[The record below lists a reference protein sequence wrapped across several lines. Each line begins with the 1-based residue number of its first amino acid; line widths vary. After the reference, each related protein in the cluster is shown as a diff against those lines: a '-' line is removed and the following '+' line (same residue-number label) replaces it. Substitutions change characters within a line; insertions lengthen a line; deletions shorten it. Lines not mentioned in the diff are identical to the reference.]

1 MAGKQNLSFMQRC
14 GLTFE
19 RLAAAHTM
27 ELGEPEDGLPFS
39 IRMRNDVKLSSSDR
53 PSVATAVGRV
63 ELVRVELHDDLL
75 TIADIRGERRDLGD
89 KVAECIGARLY
100 ARRTIA
106 LEGVTTFMFL
116 SQPPPGRDRSQ
127 QRPVHQLDL
136 RRHRVVS
143 SSGREPGSIDV
154 CVAPLRRQGWKAWRS
169 TCFQSTSAAM
179 SPLPG
184 RRTRPASMCKG
195 SRKICSCIIR

>member
-1 MAGKQNLSFMQRC
+1 MAGKQNISFMQRC

-27 ELGEPEDGLPFS
+27 ELGESEDGLPFS
-39 IRMRNDVKLSSSDR
+39 IRMRNDVRLSSSDR
-53 PSVATAVGRV
+53 PSVATAVACV

-116 SQPPPGRDRSQ
+116 SQPPPGVDDDKFFAAEGTVALFHNAPKGPRMLKACGIDRSNGQ
-127 QRPVHQLDL
+127 
-136 RRHRVVS
+136 
-143 SSGREPGSIDV
+143 
-154 CVAPLRRQGWKAWRS
+154 
-169 TCFQSTSAAM
+169 
-179 SPLPG
+179 
-184 RRTRPASMCKG
+184 
-195 SRKICSCIIR
+195 CISWIFDAIES